1 MDWVHPHRW
10 RYTKV
15 TQMVKDGISLYEIS
29 KFMGHSSIK
38 TTETYIVGGV
48 DFIRDKYNRVQQRF
62 AEVHQRIQRNKSL
75 QTPEKHLMNSRKDLN
90 ETQRVSLKTRKIK
103 RL

>member
-1 MDWVHPHRW
+1 
-10 RYTKV
+10 
-15 TQMVKDGISLYEIS
+15 MVKDGISLYEIS